1 MKLMKKLRPF
11 LVLLLILSF
20 VSVSVASPGKYAR
33 LNEGEVLPWDGWCFD
48 GNAMAEIVADKEL
61 EQQRCELA
69 VLKRLEEQQ
78 AKFDLQIGQL
88 NATMEYEIQTRDTAI
103 RSLQQEN
110 LKIEE
115 ALLHQNKF
123 GWIAPASFGVII
135 GALTIFLVTL

>member
-20 VSVSVASPGKYAR
+20 VSVSVASPG
-33 LNEGEVLPWDGWCFD
+33 NEGEVLPWDGWCFD

-61 EQQRCELA
+61 EQQRCELT